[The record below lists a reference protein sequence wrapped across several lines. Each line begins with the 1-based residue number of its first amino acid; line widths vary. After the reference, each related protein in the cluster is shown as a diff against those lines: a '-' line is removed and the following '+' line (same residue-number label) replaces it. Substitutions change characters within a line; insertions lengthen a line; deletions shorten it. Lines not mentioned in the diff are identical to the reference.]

1 MKNIFHYILFAC
13 IVAGA
18 FTSCSDP
25 IEEDSV
31 DPTIELKAVNSLIS
45 PANNTVI
52 ELSSDLKASENFEWT
67 HSEASE
73 GESPK
78 YEIIFFLENETPAK
92 PLYKIFANTKNS
104 ITINHIK
111 LDEISAKAG
120 IELGKRGTIKWTV
133 RAYINTIS
141 EMSKDTKSIVIQ
153 RLKENKQI
161 TKLYLTGRG
170 TEFGEDISEAMEF
183 TKTSDTKYIIYSEL
197 IAGQPFNFINDIKGD
212 EIRSFSLSNNKI
224 VEDDGEAKINKSGI
238 YKIDVDFSTG
248 IVNMKEVTN
257 ISLYYCIKH
266 QAIALQYTGR
276 GIWETLSLIQFSK
289 ESWGDE
295 TRYKFKM
302 SEGTVNKFLEK
313 SDNGQ
318 FSMKE
323 SIITDH
329 DKQLWDGVW
338 GYSSNL
344 KNRWAKVKVDMSNYS
359 HNIEPV
365 EEEFIYVGSWTNYA
379 DKSTSDFVKGYWNTS
394 KRHFNNG
401 LNGVINQYDY
411 WPEAH
416 AIDVIIDAYERSK
429 DNKYKQIIY
438 DFYEGVKSKNGNK
451 FKNSFYDDMAWHGL
465 AHLRAFEATED
476 VRYEESARN
485 LWNWILEGWDNNNG
499 GIKWND
505 QPNGTVPGVPST
517 GPATIIGVRRWVKYG
532 SSEIINGLNDLEWAK
547 KMYEWMRV
555 ARHDPATGGVYDDF
569 VNKSGAWTYNTG
581 TFLGSAMELYDVTRE
596 GHYLED
602 AIRTADWTIENLS
615 IKTQNNYILSDWA
628 EQVDN
633 DVNLFKG
640 IFIRYFT
647 RLIMNPDLPSDKKE
661 KYIRFIEY
669 NAKVLLTYATDDE
682 NTMIYNYGWYF
693 KPETSYLRGQTS
705 GCTLIEALALLESK
719 GFI

>member
-1 MKNIFHYILFAC
+1 MKRILHYFLFLC
-13 IVAGA
+13 IATGV
-18 FTSCSDP
+18 FISCSDP
-25 IEEDSV
+25 IEDNTI
-31 DPTIELKAVNSLIS
+31 DKTIELKAVESLIA
-45 PANNTVI
+45 PVNNTVI
-52 ELSSDLKASENFEWT
+52 ELSNDLKASQKFEWA
-67 HSEASE
+67 HSEVSKGAT
-73 GESPK
+73 PK
-78 YEIIFFLENETPAK
+78 YEIIFFKENDTPSNA
-92 PLYKIFANTKNS
+92 LYKISAETKNS
-104 ITINHIK
+104 IIINHTK
-111 LDEISAKAG
+111 LNEISEKAG

-133 RAYINTIS
+133 RAYINTTS
-141 EMSKDTKSIVIQ
+141 VMSKDTKSIVIQ
-153 RLKENKQI
+153 RPKENKQV
-161 TKLYLTGRG
+161 TKLFLTGKG
-170 TEFGEDISEAMEF
+170 TEFGENIDESMEF
-183 TKTSDTKYIIYSEL
+183 TKISNTKYIIYSEL
-197 IAGQPFNFINDIKGD
+197 IAGQPFKFIDNIEGD
-212 EIRSFSLSNNKI
+212 EIRSFTVANNKI
-224 VEDDGEAKINKSGI
+224 VEDESEAKINKSGV

-248 IVNMKEVTN
+248 IVDMKEVTD

-266 QAIALQYTGR
+266 QSIALQYTGR

-289 ESWGDE
+289 QAWGDE

-313 SDNGQ
+313 SENGQ

-323 SIITDH
+323 SVIIDH

-359 HNIEPV
+359 HTIEPDEEKLISV
-365 EEEFIYVGSWTNYA
+365 ESWANYA
-379 DKSTSDFVKGYWNTS
+379 DKSTSDFIKGYWNTS
-394 KRHFNNG
+394 KKHFNNSLDG
-401 LNGVINQYDY
+401 KINQYDY

-416 AIDVIIDAYERSK
+416 AIDVIIDAYERSN
-429 DNKYKQIIY
+429 DNKYKQIIH
-438 DFYEGVKSKNGNK
+438 DFYEGVKMKNGNK

-465 AHLRAFEATED
+465 AHLRAFEATGD
-476 VRYEESARN
+476 ARYEESARN
-485 LWNWILEGWDNNNG
+485 LWNWILEGWDDNNG

-532 SSEIINGLNDLEWAK
+532 NNEIIDGLNDLEWAK

-569 VNKSGAWTYNTG
+569 VNKTGAWTYNTG
-581 TFLGSAMELYDVTRE
+581 TFLGSAMELYDVTGE
-596 GHYLED
+596 GRYLED

-615 IKTQNNYILSDWA
+615 IKTQSNYILSDWA

-647 RLIMNPDLPSDKKE
+647 NLIMNPDLPSDKKE

-693 KPETSYLRGQTS
+693 KPKTSYLRGQIS
-705 GCTLIEALALLESK
+705 GCMLIEALALLESK